1 MRCIYF
7 AILFVT
13 FGYMPTTLIAQV
25 NQKSEIC
32 GVLGK
37 KTVQEYL
44 DHFEKSV
51 NLFVSYSPNQ
61 IQLKDS
67 VEFAV
72 DCVTYDVFFK
82 AVLPSNMSLHWMQDK
97 VIAYIEL
104 KAPSKR
110 TLNIYGFVISE
121 QTGEKLLSASLYLPS
136 EKRGTTTNSFGY
148 FSLNEVRENEALIVS
163 YVGFKPHFLII
174 QPNINYYEVQLTPS
188 IELQSIEVIAE
199 RQKKFEQLTR
209 PDQISF
215 PNEPY
220 NSGPFLGGEPDILK
234 MVQQLAGVQS
244 MEVGNGPIV
253 RGGNP
258 DQNLVLLDDVPLYE
272 YNHLFGAVSIFNQDM
287 ISRVDFF
294 KGSFPSMYGG
304 RLSSV
309 IDVRTKEGNKHHW
322 QGNIT
327 LGLFAQKYQID
338 GPLNNHKTLTLNS
351 SGRIAT
357 LNPLINALN
366 IQELS
371 GFSPEFYDGNIKL
384 TWSMSSKDKF
394 NVLLFRSSDKLT
406 DRSINRSEIAGT
418 SLLSEQIESLSW
430 SNLIGSIKWQRVWNS
445 STFSNTTFYSN
456 TFDFL
461 TRNAQNYTFF
471 VSGGTTTES
480 YDFVAKSSIQDLG
493 VKSHWEKQFNKS
505 NLLNWGGDFSYHLFR
520 PALRRESRLLDQN
533 EITNLGNVNPLKA
546 WQLNLYLEWDSK
558 ISSQLRVISGLRF
571 SQFIIPDK
579 HYSRLLPRLAVVYNA
594 DESNSIELGLA
605 RTAQFI
611 HLIAT
616 PIVGYPTD
624 LWVPSTSSVPPQV
637 SNMVHLNYQRI
648 FKDAWQF
655 QTSIFARR
663 FSNIIALDDGST
675 PASNLSEDW
684 ESQVVNGSGSAIGW
698 ELGIEKSK
706 GKLQGGIQYTLSK
719 SVRGFDGV
727 NFDKEFPSN
736 FDRLHD
742 LKLRVNY
749 HFNNKV
755 QLTALWTLAS
765 GLPFTVG
772 FYTFDP
778 QGPPG
783 VNYPPAV
790 FVENRNNLRM
800 PWLHRLDLGFNFER
814 SSENFS
820 HLWTVG
826 VYNLYNRFNPFS
838 VQVIPET
845 SSQQIL
851 LKERSLYPILPFLNY
866 KLSF

>member
-1 MRCIYF
+1 
-7 AILFVT
+7 
-13 FGYMPTTLIAQV
+13 MPKTLIAQD
-25 NQKSEIC
+25 NQREIC
-32 GVLGK
+32 GVQGK
-37 KTVQEYL
+37 KSVQEYL
-44 DHFEKSV
+44 DYFEKSA

-61 IQLKDS
+61 IQLNDS
-67 VEFAV
+67 VEFTLNCV
-72 DCVTYDVFFK
+72 DYETFFE
-82 AVLPSNMSLHWMQDK
+82 AVLPNNMSIHWMRDK
-97 VIAYIEL
+97 VIAYVEL
-104 KAPSKR
+104 KVPSSK
-110 TLNIYGFVISE
+110 TLNINGFVVSE
-121 QTGEKLLSASLYLPS
+121 QTGENLLSASLYLPS

-148 FSLNEVRENEALIVS
+148 FSINEVQANDAIIVS
-163 YVGFKPHFLII
+163 YVGFKPYLLII
-174 QPNINYYEVQLTPS
+174 QPNVNYYEVQLTPS

-234 MVQQLAGVQS
+234 MVQQHAGVQS
-244 MEVGNGPIV
+244 MEVGTGPIV

-309 IDVRTKEGNKHHW
+309 IDVRTKEGNRHHW
-322 QGNIT
+322 QGNVT

-338 GPLNNHKTLTLNS
+338 GPLNERKTITLNS

-357 LNPLINALN
+357 INPLINALN

-384 TWSMSSKDKF
+384 TWSLGSKDKF
-394 NVLLFRSSDKLT
+394 NILLFRSGDKLT
-406 DRSINRSEIAGT
+406 DRSINRIEIADI

-430 SNLIGSIKWQRVWNS
+430 SNSIGSVKWQRVWNN
-445 STFSNTTFYSN
+445 STFSNTTLYTN
-456 TFDFL
+456 AFDFL
-461 TRNAQNYTFF
+461 TRNAQNYTFDAP
-471 VSGGTTTES
+471 GGTETES
-480 YDFVAKSSIQDLG
+480 YDFIAKSSIRDLG

-505 NLLNWGGDFSYHLFR
+505 NILNWGGDFAYHVFR
-520 PALRRESRLLDQN
+520 PALRRESRLLNQD
-533 EITNLGNVNPLKA
+533 EISKLDTVNPLKA

-558 ISSQLRVISGLRF
+558 ITNQLRVISGLRF
-571 SQFIIPDK
+571 SQFLIPDK
-579 HYSRLLPRLAVVYNA
+579 QYSRLLPRLAIVYNP
-594 DESNSIELGLA
+594 DELNSIEFGFA

-624 LWVPSTSSVPPQV
+624 LWVPSTASAPPQLA
-637 SNMVHLNYQRI
+637 NMLHLNYQRI
-648 FKDAWQF
+648 FKETWQF

-663 FSNIIALDDGST
+663 FYNIIALDDGSNPT
-675 PASNLSEDW
+675 QNLSEDW
-684 ESQVVNGSGSAIGW
+684 ESQVVKGGGSAIGW
-698 ELGIEKSK
+698 ELGLEKSK
-706 GKLQGGIQYTLSK
+706 GKLQGGLQYTLSK
-719 SVRGFDGV
+719 SVRRFEGL
-727 NFDKEFPSN
+727 NRNKEFPSN
-736 FDRLHD
+736 YDRLHD
-742 LKLRVNY
+742 IKIRVNY

-755 QLTALWTLAS
+755 QISALWTVAS

-772 FYTFDP
+772 FYAFDP

-783 VNYPPAV
+783 IHYPPAV
-790 FVENRNNLRM
+790 FVENRNNFRM

-814 SSENFS
+814 TSDNFT
-820 HLWTVG
+820 HLWTFG

-845 SSQQIL
+845 SSQQII